1 LSSTVLRGGR
11 VIDPAG
17 EREGV
22 FDLRVIDGLIDAIER
37 PGVLPKAAGVTEL
50 EIGGWWVT
58 PGLIDVHVHLR
69 DPGFPRKETIV
80 SGLRAAAA
88 GGFTAVAAMANTS
101 PVNDSPEVTRYMLAQ
116 AKAAHAARLVPVS
129 AVSIGL
135 HGVEPVDYRS
145 MVEAGARLFSDDG
158 IPIDDQFLMAR
169 ALDEIT
175 SLGFVM
181 SLHEED
187 RALSGEGAV
196 NAGEISKRLGL
207 TGVPIKAESKRVGRD
222 LALAIGSGKPLH
234 LAHMSTAESVNLIR
248 AARRSGANVTCEVT
262 PHHFTLDERAVLQ
275 SGPNAKMNP
284 PLRSKHDVAALQEAM
299 TDGTIDMI
307 ATDHAPHD
315 FVSKEMNSLMDCFGG
330 AGGDRRLSEDQV
342 RAMTRAA
349 NGVVGLETALGL
361 ALELVHRGVI
371 GPARMVEMMALK
383 PARLLRLESGTLSLG
398 QVADITVVDPALRWT
413 VEPER
418 FLSLSRNTPFAGREL
433 KGKAMLT
440 IVAGEIVYD
449 GRGDKAA

>member
-1 LSSTVLRGGR
+1 LTSIVLRGGR
-11 VIDPAG
+11 VIDPGG
-17 EREGV
+17 ERDGV

-37 PGVLPKAAGVTEL
+37 PAVLPKVAGVAEFDVS
-50 EIGGWWVT
+50 GCWVM

-69 DPGFPRKETIV
+69 DPGFPQKETIV

-88 GGFTAVAAMANTS
+88 GGFTTVAAMANTS

-116 AKAAHAARLVPVS
+116 AKTVHAAGLTPVS
-129 AVSIGL
+129 AVSVGL
-135 HGVEPVDYRS
+135 HGVELVDYRS

-175 SLGFVM
+175 SLGFTM

-207 TGVPIKAESKRVGRD
+207 AGVPVKAESKRVRRD

-234 LAHMSTAESVNLIR
+234 LAHMSTAEAVGLIR
-248 AARRSGANVTCEVT
+248 AARSSGANVTCEVT
-262 PHHFTLDERAVLQ
+262 PHHFTLDESAVLE

-284 PLRSKHDVAALQEAM
+284 PLRAKHDVAALHAAM
-299 TDGTIDMI
+299 SDGTIDMI

-315 FVSKEMNSLMDCFGG
+315 PVSKEMNSLMPCFGG
-330 AGGDRRLSEDQV
+330 GCDRRLGEDQV

-349 NGVVGLETALGL
+349 NGVVGLETSLGL

-371 GPARMVEMMALK
+371 GPARMVEMMALN
-383 PARLLRLESGTLSLG
+383 PARLLRLESGTLSVG
-398 QVADITVVDPALRWT
+398 QVGDITVVDPALRWT
-413 VEPER
+413 VDPER

-433 KGKAMLT
+433 KGKAMMT

-449 GRGDKAA
+449 GRRERTAQ